1 MILLK
6 VLSGNKAGTEVVAR
20 RFPFNVGRQA
30 AADLRLEDGGVWE
43 DHFRIEL
50 SRKDG
55 LLIFTR
61 PEAVTTLNGEAIRE
75 GTVRNGDVIGAGSA
89 RMRAWLSSARQS
101 SGMLREGLAWAV
113 IVGVTLAQIVLIY
126 FLS

>member
-1 MILLK
+1 
-6 VLSGNKAGTEVVAR
+6 
-20 RFPFNVGRQA
+20 
-30 AADLRLEDGGVWE
+30 VWE